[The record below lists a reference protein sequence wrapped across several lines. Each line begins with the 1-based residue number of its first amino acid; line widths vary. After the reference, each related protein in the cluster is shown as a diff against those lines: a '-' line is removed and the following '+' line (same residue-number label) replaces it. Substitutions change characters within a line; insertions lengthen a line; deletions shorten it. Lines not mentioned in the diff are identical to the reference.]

1 MLTAFRENDDSHAA
15 FATMSDTLASGSTL
29 RRNLGG
35 QGFSGEWDVTWHP
48 DVGMWSLLDP
58 GDDLNR
64 FWCCFGIEDPA
75 ARKDLNIAVEV
86 NPPHSGT
93 DGRIAGAFAWSPAG
107 SIHLCHN
114 GRIGGGRRGVG
125 KAAFFNHYRGEL
137 TSLAHRD
144 RLADV
149 VDLGPIDSPDLA
161 SRLAWFAAEVVRVKA
176 LILQGTAT
184 GAEGTLDSGVRA
196 IEMPSFNPEFSGTR
210 AAFTVRATIEARAD
224 HGLVVDALAAS
235 VTRHGRVVCNDRER
249 DLFLLDDD
257 GCLVLL
263 FEVKT
268 DISTTSIYT
277 AVGQLLLNRGTETNG
292 VRLVLVVPGTPKEG
306 TRDALGSVG
315 IDVLPYHWRGRTPVI
330 SKSALAKLM
339 P

>member
-1 MLTAFRENDDSHAA
+1 MLTAFREHDDSHVA
-15 FATMSDTLASGSTL
+15 FAAMSDTLASGSTL
-29 RRNLGG
+29 QRNLGG
-35 QGFSGEWDVTWHP
+35 QGFSGEWDITWHA

-64 FWCCFGIEDPA
+64 FWCCFGIEDPT

-86 NPPHSGT
+86 NPPHSST

-107 SIHLCHN
+107 NIHLCHN

-144 RLADV
+144 RLVDV

-161 SRLAWFAAEVVRVKA
+161 SRLAWFAGEVLRIKA
-176 LILQGTAT
+176 LILQGTST
-184 GAEGTLDSGVRA
+184 PAEGSSDSGVET
-196 IEMPSFNPEFSGTR
+196 IQTPSFNPEFSGVR
-210 AAFTVRATIEARAD
+210 AAFTVRKTIEARAD
-224 HGLVVDALAAS
+224 HGLVVDALAAA
-235 VTRHGRVVCNDRER
+235 VTRRGRVVRNDRER
-249 DLFLLDDD
+249 DLFLLDE
-257 GCLVLL
+257 GGHLALL

-277 AVGQLLLNRGTETNG
+277 AVGQLLLNRGNERDG
-292 VRLVLVVPGTPKEG
+292 VRLVLVVPGTPKKS
-306 TRDALGSVG
+306 TRDALGLIG
-315 IDVLPYHWRGRTPVI
+315 IHVLPYHWRGRTPVI
-330 SKSALAKLM
+330 SKSALAKQM
-339 P
+339 R